1 MSDLGVAKLKRR
13 AKRYAKPDTE
23 LRGHWIRVQPSGS
36 KSFWT
41 VARDPK
47 QKQVWTFVGPCDAMT
62 IEEAR
67 AKARGILNRVRAG
80 LPAIETK
87 GETFDTV
94 IADWHKR
101 YVEGKKL
108 RTGDKMLAL
117 LNRHVSAELRSRVF
131 TEIHREDITAL
142 LDKVEDESGAPVADK
157 LLTVVGSIMGWY
169 ATRHRNYVPPL
180 VKGMRRTD
188 SAKKERDRILSDDE
202 LRRVW
207 NVAGQQSTY
216 GAFVKA
222 LLLTVQRADKVLSMR
237 WEDVDADGVWTI
249 PTAAR
254 EKGNIGKVRL
264 PPAAVAILNA
274 LPRFADNPHIFAGRG
289 QRHMS
294 ASGMFKAKFDA
305 KLPSGMPNWR
315 LHDLRRTAR
324 SLMSRAGV
332 SSEHAERVMG
342 HAIGG
347 VEGIYDR
354 HAYFDEKSAA
364 LAKLNLMIDGI
375 INPRVVSQFTHM
387 RRGNAGT
394 QRSDPQISR
403 TEMSVDEAAALMAKR

>member
-1 MSDLGVAKLKRR
+1 MPRKMSDKGVAKLKRR
-13 AKRYAKPDTE
+13 RKRYAKPDPE
-23 LRGHWIRVQPSGS
+23 LRGHWIRIQPSGA

-47 QKQVWTFVGPCDAMT
+47 QKQVWTYVGPCDAMT

-80 LPAIETK
+80 LAAIEAK

-94 IADWHKR
+94 ITDWNKR

-108 RTGDKMLAL
+108 RTGDKMLSL
-117 LNRHVSAELRSRVF
+117 ISRHISTELRSRVF

-142 LDKVEDESGAPVADK
+142 LDKVEDENGAPVADK
-157 LLTVVGSIMGWY
+157 VLTVIGSIMSWY
-169 ATRHRNYVPPL
+169 AIRHRDYVPPL

-188 SAKKERDRILSDDE
+188 PKKKERDRVLDDDE
-202 LRRVW
+202 LRLVW
-207 NVAGQQSTY
+207 NLAGQQRTY
-216 GAFVKA
+216 GALIRM
-222 LLLTVQRADKVLSMR
+222 LLLTAQRLDKVLTMK
-237 WEDVDADGVWTI
+237 WEDIDADDVWTV
-249 PTAAR
+249 PTAPR

-264 PPAAVAILNA
+264 PPAARVILDT
-274 LPRFADNPHIFAGRG
+274 LPRFDGNPYVFAGRG

-305 KLPSGMPNWR
+305 KLPSDMPAWR

-342 HAIGG
+342 HAIKG
-347 VEGIYDR
+347 VEAVYDR
-354 HAYFDEKSAA
+354 HEYADEKAEA
-364 LAKLNLMIDGI
+364 LAKLANLIDGI
-375 INPRVVSQFTHM
+375 IHPRKNVVPM
-387 RRGNAGT
+387 R
-394 QRSDPQISR
+394 
-403 TEMSVDEAAALMAKR
+403 KRA

>member
-1 MSDLGVAKLKRR
+1 MPRKMSDKGVAKLKRR
-13 AKRYAKPDTE
+13 RKRYATPDPE

-47 QKQVWTFVGPCDAMT
+47 QKQVWTYVGPCDAMT

-67 AKARGILNRVRAG
+67 AKARTILNRVRAG
-80 LPAIETK
+80 LPAIEAK

-94 IADWHKR
+94 IAEWRKR

-117 LNRHVSAELRSRVF
+117 LNRHVSTELRSRVF

-142 LDKVEDESGAPVADK
+142 LDKVEDQNGAPVADK
-157 LLTVVGSIMGWY
+157 VLTVIGSIMSWY
-169 ATRHRNYVPPL
+169 AIRHRDYVPPL

-188 SAKKERDRILSDDE
+188 SAKKERDRILNDDE
-202 LRRVW
+202 LRMVW
-207 NVAGQQSTY
+207 DVAGQQSTY
-216 GAFVKA
+216 GVFVKT

-237 WEDVDADGVWTI
+237 REDIDADGVWTI

-254 EKGNIGKVRL
+254 EKRNIGKVRL
-264 PPAAVAILNA
+264 PPAAVAILDA
-274 LPRFADNPHIFAGRG
+274 LPRYTGNPFVFAGRG

-305 KLPSGMPNWR
+305 KLPSDMPNWR

-324 SLMSRAGV
+324 SLMSRAKV
-332 SSEHAERVMG
+332 SSKDAERVMG
-342 HAIGG
+342 HSLPG
-347 VEGIYDR
+347 VEGTYDR
-354 HAYFDEKSAA
+354 YAYFDEKTEA
-364 LAKLNLMIDGI
+364 LAKLADLIDSI
-375 INPRVVSQFTHM
+375 VYPRVV
-387 RRGNAGT
+387 
-394 QRSDPQISR
+394 PI
-403 TEMSVDEAAALMAKR
+403 AKRKG